1 MAQIV
6 VYACL
11 ETEWK
16 MVKNEKGG
24 VALVLVIW
32 IMVVLIAIAGE
43 FSHSMRT
50 EISITR
56 NFKEEEEAYQLALAG
71 IEQAKLEI
79 LSINAVVVYLNE
91 NNVLVFGKDMV
102 FEEDMEEPLRS
113 ERLGSGEFSYVI
125 TDEEGKINI
134 NTATI
139 DQLKY
144 FFLETG
150 IDSTEVDT
158 IVDSM
163 MDWRDTNDLHMLNG
177 AEEDYYQSLEKPYSS
192 KDGPF
197 QSVEELLLVK
207 GMTKKYFNGSK
218 DGADEN
224 DEETYKGVKNQ
235 FTVYG
240 SGRININTASGIA
253 LRTLFGDINANA
265 IISLRETGPITSPQ
279 FNGKVSSEFF
289 SIISTGAIGDGTIK
303 RSIKTVVQ
311 KKNNVLETLYWNDNI
326 IG

>member
-1 MAQIV
+1 
-6 VYACL
+6 
-11 ETEWK
+11 

-43 FSHSMRT
+43 FSQSMRT

-71 IEQAKLEI
+71 IEHAKLEI
-79 LSINAVVVYLNE
+79 LSVNAAVVYLNE

-102 FEEDMEEPLRS
+102 FEEDMEEPVRTD
-113 ERLGSGEFSYVI
+113 RLGNGEFSYVI

-177 AEEDYYQSLEKPYSS
+177 AEEDYYQSLEKPYSC
-192 KDGPF
+192 KDGAF
-197 QSVEELLLVK
+197 ESVEELLLVK
-207 GMTKKYFNGSK
+207 GMTKKYFHGSK
-218 DGADEN
+218 GEEDEN
-224 DEETYKGVKNQ
+224 DDKTYEGVEKQ

-240 SGRININTASGIA
+240 SGIININTAPGIV
-253 LRTLFGDINANA
+253 LGTLFGDFNANA

-279 FNGKVSSEFF
+279 FNGKVTSEFF
-289 SIISTGAIGDGTIK
+289 TVISTGTIADGTIK